1 MTTIDALRQL
11 FVQSTRVFKGP
22 DALEVLLL
30 GAYAL
35 IELLLSLAVLLPA
48 AIELGHT
55 LVPLVTNDTSDVLEV
70 VQEHLPLFLLLG
82 ILVKLVDL
90 AHVVQLLV
98 KVLLG
103 VNQCVEEVAVLA
115 ILFGL
120 EVERVE
126 EFEQA
131 LGELSDLNVGGTR
144 LYLALKTR
152 DLPVLIGKKLFLPD
166 DLLVLLLI
174 LCLDLAEYCCMLL
187 LLNLLLALLHL
198 GELLLKST
206 LLIFAVLLQLS
217 LGFGKSSLLFDQS
230 RNHDDLVLLNS
241 GAADLVVELVGLYRH
256 LFYLFRVL
264 PSLILK
270 LLNFSTEASNNS
282 IDFFL
287 SLSLFFNT

>member
-152 DLPVLIGKKLFLPD
+152 DLPVLIGKKLFLPY